1 MKILAVLTTGVA
13 LMGCGSK
20 ERPKAN
26 QPRKVC
32 SVYDIDADTI
42 RIACPDGSVADIK
55 RPADGSLGPQ
65 GPQGPQGPAGEAGQD
80 GQDGVDGAMGPQ
92 GPQGPAGQDG
102 ASMNALMVSL
112 TVDRALTPWEDH
124 NKVTLTES
132 GILVLP
138 LTITIEAMTGS
149 LSGGGW
155 IDVKVGNVTH
165 CYQRNSG
172 TKVMQYRYTKVTGHT
187 LGCDSNSEK
196 DLSVAFTG
204 FQSVTIGQTF
214 QVIPREPKFA
224 GITPTIQVPLL
235 YVE

>member
-1 MKILAVLTTGVA
+1 MKIVSILALF
-13 LMGCGSK
+13 LISCGAK

-55 RPADGSLGPQ
+55 RPKDGLPGQ
-65 GPQGPQGPAGEAGQD
+65 AGPAGP
-80 GQDGVDGAMGPQ
+80 M
-92 GPQGPAGQDG
+92 GPAGDAGADGLNGNDG

-138 LTITIEAMTGS
+138 LTITVEAMTGS

-155 IDVKVGNVTH
+155 IDVKVGDITH

-196 DLSVAFTG
+196 DLSVAYTG
-204 FQSVTIGQTF
+204 FQAVTLGQTF
-214 QVIPREPKFA
+214 QIIPREPKFA